1 MIPWVENNPSIV
13 YAVVEF
19 ISKLSP
25 SSYFMEIA
33 QLIREIPD
41 FPKLGILFKDITPVL
56 AHPEG
61 LKAIVDGLAGAFA
74 NLQVQG
80 VLGIESRGFIVGA
93 PVARALGCGF
103 IPARKPK
110 KLPAE
115 VYSVEYALEYGTDRI
130 EMHRDA
136 IQAGQRILVIDDL
149 LATGGTASA
158 AAQLIQLAGGVL
170 VGFGFVVELSF
181 LHGRQRLPEV
191 PVVSLVTY

>member
-41 FPKLGILFKDITPVL
+41 FPKPGILFKDITPVL

-80 VLGIESRGFIVGA
+80 YWALNPVG
-93 PVARALGCGF
+93 
-103 IPARKPK
+103 
-110 KLPAE
+110 
-115 VYSVEYALEYGTDRI
+115 
-130 EMHRDA
+130 
-136 IQAGQRILVIDDL
+136 L
-149 LATGGTASA
+149 L
-158 AAQLIQLAGGVL
+158 
-170 VGFGFVVELSF
+170 
-181 LHGRQRLPEV
+181 
-191 PVVSLVTY
+191 